1 MARRGPEVRRFTA
14 KVTCYDSV
22 MRSAGGY
29 SIDPAD
35 PRAPP
40 HDVWRDLTPEE
51 RREVVAALPSELELG
66 PPEGDTHRLA
76 IERAKDPLQGF
87 FERIGRRV
95 YVSSNLAVYYPGERV
110 FAPDLFAV
118 LDVDPGPREKWVV
131 GVEQRGLDFVLEV
144 NVGGDRAKDFRDNVV
159 RYARLGIAEY
169 FVFDPLRLLLRS
181 YAFACPDDRVY
192 QPSLGQEGRFPSR
205 VLGLDLGIEEG
216 TLRFY
221 YGGAAVPGTRAL
233 LDRAQ
238 KLLDDVLLK
247 YDDAIKRTEEAER
260 AREEETRKREEETRK
275 REEETRKREEETRKR
290 EEETRKREE
299 AEQRLA
305 KALEELEH
313 LRRTR

>member
-1 MARRGPEVRRFTA
+1 MGSSSRYAIEP
-14 KVTCYDSV
+14 D
-22 MRSAGGY
+22 
-29 SIDPAD
+29 D

-40 HDVWRDLTPEE
+40 SELWRELSAEE
-51 RREVVAALPSELELG
+51 REEIVATLPSELDLG

-95 YVSSNLAVYYPGERV
+95 YISSNLAVYYPGERV

-118 LDVDPGPREKWVV
+118 LDVDPGPREKWIVD
-131 GVEQRGLDFVLEV
+131 VEQRGLDFVLEV
-144 NVGGDRAKDFRDNVV
+144 NVGGDRTKDFRDNVA

-181 YAFACPDDRVY
+181 YALADPGQRVY
-192 QPSLGQEGRFPSR
+192 EPSLGQEGRYPSR

-247 YDDAIKRTEEAER
+247 YDDALRRAEEAER

-275 REEETRKREEETRKR
+275 REEETRKREEESRKR
-290 EEETRKREE
+290 EALEE
-299 AEQRLA
+299 RLA
-305 KALEELEH
+305 NALEELEA
-313 LRRTR
+313 LKRTR